1 MFQNCPGCTPPIVRN
16 LSLLAAVIILTMII
30 CVQALSPTTSAKID
44 DGAVGIADSAEEI
57 DDNTPDTGV
66 VDQEA
71 DLGNDPMSNSK
82 FDAIAIA
89 PDTGEFADN
98 APDTGLAAL
107 FVPISNTDAGLE
119 FIPIGIDD
127 GVLPDPPKHFDGFN
141 LDTD

>member
-1 MFQNCPGCTPPIVRN
+1 MFTSRFARPIGYTIFAVVVIGVIGTLESASPPN
-16 LSLLAAVIILTMII
+16 APAP
-30 CVQALSPTTSAKID
+30 A
-44 DGAVGIADSAEEI
+44 GAVGIADSAEEI
-57 DDNTPDTGV
+57 DDNTPVTGV

-82 FDAIAIA
+82 FDAIAIG

-127 GVLPDPPKHFDGFN
+127 GILPDPPKHFDGFN
-141 LDTD
+141 LDAD